1 MTTTKTSIFR
11 IRVDPAIATS
21 QSSMRVGTIAAHF
34 VALALSFLLTGS
46 SSGQT
51 PDDAKLTALIVDGQ
65 NNHKVWPR
73 TTRMM
78 KRYLE
83 ETGMFEVDVATTRPE
98 GVDES
103 FHPPFFDYDVVVS
116 NYNGAPWPDQTRK
129 EFEQYMRHGGGLV
142 VIHAADNA
150 FPDWPEYNRMIGLGG
165 WGGRNEKN
173 GPWVYYTEDG
183 KVVTKLDPGPG
194 GGHGRQHE
202 FSIVTRD
209 PNHPITRGLPVEWM
223 HTRDELYDKLRGPA
237 EGLSILATAWSDPS
251 TGGTGRHEP
260 ILMVIEYEKGRV
272 FHSTL
277 GHADYSQECVGFI
290 TTFQRGAEWAATG
303 DVTQQAPDDFP
314 TADQTSSRPFVDDA
328 R

>member
-1 MTTTKTSIFR
+1 MCVGSI
-11 IRVDPAIATS
+11 VAP
-21 QSSMRVGTIAAHF
+21 F
-34 VALALSFLLTGS
+34 VAVLLFLYTGS
-46 SSGQT
+46 LAGQT
-51 PDDAKLTALIVDGQ
+51 SDDSKLRALIVDGQ
-65 NNHKVWPR
+65 NNHKIWPK

-103 FHPPFFDYDVVVS
+103 FHPRFFDYDVVVS
-116 NYNGAPWPDQTRK
+116 NYNGAPWPDETRN
-129 EFEQYMRHGGGLV
+129 EFEQYMRNGGGLV

-165 WGGRNEKN
+165 WGGRNEKS

-202 FSIVTRD
+202 FSVVTRD
-209 PNHPITRGLPVEWM
+209 PNHPITRGLPSEWM
-223 HTRDELYDKLRGPA
+223 HTKDELYDKLRGPA

-303 DVTQQAPDDFP
+303 DVTQKVPDDFP
-314 TADQTSSRPFVDDA
+314 TADRTSSRPFIDDEQ